1 MGAKDDGTWA
11 GGAGYSRNI
20 SLFFGLLIM
29 GVTLVPYIII
39 LIAVW
44 RAMKAH
50 ESIAQTLL
58 RISLNY
64 EKKTP

>member
-1 MGAKDDGTWA
+1 MTGPERLVPGIA
-11 GGAGYSRNI
+11 GI
-20 SLFFGLLIM
+20 FLFFFGLLM
-29 GVTLVPYIII
+29 VGVTLVPYIIM